1 MGDMCG
7 VGEIDQDVHTK
18 ELKALHFLH
27 LKSTLLSCFLLG
39 LSPDYCDNITQ

>member
-27 LKSTLLSCFLLG
+27 LYAWSKVLSMLQFSKG
-39 LSPDYCDNITQ
+39 YIAFYWV

>member
-27 LKSTLLSCFLLG
+27 LYT
-39 LSPDYCDNITQ
+39 